1 MPHFFTLVCD
11 SGCDVNVLGMEAN
24 MKKFMGLL
32 CLLAILCVAYLA
44 FTHPLDSGQPA
55 IADVGAGA
63 EELADQVKD
72 MYEEYGSAAV
82 AQADEKLDDVM
93 QQADEKLGD
102 VVEQADAAIEEAVDS
117 AVEGAKEG
125 FFQSI
130 KESINNFFDNL
141 TS

>member
-1 MPHFFTLVCD
+1 
-11 SGCDVNVLGMEAN
+11 

-93 QQADEKLGD
+93 QQAD
-102 VVEQADAAIEEAVDS
+102 AAIEEAVDS